1 MVTGILADA
10 NIQGHDST
18 RRQRG
23 VDSGFVAYMICYMA
37 LSAATRLPAPREGRN
52 SSSRFTPLERPDRV
66 AQVLEQLREQ
76 IMVGAFG
83 ADGVLP
89 PEGTLAVDLG
99 VSRTVVREA
108 MRMLRSQGLVEVSQG
123 KPPRVKPADPQAA
136 IDSLGLLLRRSQ
148 GTLLHLVEARR
159 PLESEIAALAA
170 ERATPEHL
178 TRLAASIEQL
188 TSARTLAERIEAD
201 VQFHRILAES
211 TGNPVFCLVLETVS
225 GPLHQ
230 SRRRTIAQSGVEV
243 AAKGHREVLAA
254 IRRRDGRA
262 ARAAMLD
269 HLTLAERD
277 LRASGELFSTA
288 ANGKKSKVATAPQP
302 RKTSKK
308 PRTTRMGADQ
318 E

>member
-1 MVTGILADA
+1 MISYMKASLREEPM
-10 NIQGHDST
+10 ISPT
-18 RRQRG
+18 RTRNG
-23 VDSGFVAYMICYMA
+23 GGF
-37 LSAATRLPAPREGRN
+37 E
-52 SSSRFTPLERPDRV
+52 PLERPDRV
-66 AQVLEQLREQ
+66 AQVLEQLRDQ

-83 ADGVLP
+83 LDGVLP

-123 KPPRVKPADPQAA
+123 KPPRVKPADPQTA
-136 IDSLGLLLRRSQ
+136 IDSLRLLLRRGH
-148 GTLLHLVEARR
+148 GTLLHMVEARR

-178 TRLAASIEQL
+178 KQLEESIEQL
-188 TSARTLAERIEAD
+188 TSARTLEARIEAD
-201 VQFHRILAES
+201 VQFHRLLAES

-243 AAKGHREVLAA
+243 AAHGHRAVLTAVH
-254 IRRRDGRA
+254 RRDGRA
-262 ARAAMLD
+262 ARAAMLE
-269 HLTLAERD
+269 HLTRAERD
-277 LRASGELFSTA
+277 LRAAGEPLSTA
-288 ANGKKSKVATAPQP
+288 ANGAKSNAITASQP
-302 RKTSKK
+302 RKTRKK
-308 PRTTRMGADQ
+308 PRMTRMGTDK